1 MPRNA
6 KPPSMRVPTRQVFI
20 NCPFDETYHPFI
32 EAATFPI
39 LACGYIPRCALEFGD
54 TGYARLS
61 RITDLIDQCDF
72 SLHDISVPRF
82 NMPFELGLAWG
93 RKRKTSN
100 KKILVI
106 RLDLHSHER
115 SFSDLK
121 ALDPVSHSGD
131 PLELVTQVRNWLSS
145 HQAILLNAP
154 NISRTG
160 INVSKSLFL
169 TSVPNQAFTAADL
182 LRPTKTLC
190 TAPFSGS
197 NSKSPPLNLS

>member
-1 MPRNA
+1 
-6 KPPSMRVPTRQVFI
+6 MRVPTRQVFI

-82 NMPFELGLAWG
+82 NMPFELGLAWS
-93 RKRKTSN
+93 RKRKTST

-145 HQAILLNAP
+145 HQAILLNGPEHIKDWHQRFQIALP
-154 NISRTG
+154 DICTESGFHRGRLAETYKDL
-160 INVSKSLFL
+160 VYCAVLWLKLK
-169 TSVPNQAFTAADL
+169 VPAA
-182 LRPTKTLC
+182 
-190 TAPFSGS
+190 
-197 NSKSPPLNLS
+197 